1 MAAQQQNASLYTGEL
16 HPDVTEAT
24 LFEVFKAVGPL
35 MSIRVCRD
43 AVTRRSLGYAYVN
56 FQNPTDAERA
66 LETLNYHRIKE
77 KPIRLMWLH
86 RDPSLRKSGSGN
98 VFIKNLHPDIDH
110 QTLYD
115 TFSQFGNILSCKVST
130 DMSTGKSRGYGF
142 VHFESEESATVA
154 IEKVDGML
162 LKDKQVYVAAF
173 VRRSQRI
180 AQSQAEFTNCY
191 IKNVKDGVTEED
203 VTAYFKK
210 FGEVAS
216 VAVKV
221 SKERPFAFCD
231 FKEHASAVKACE
243 EAHDIHVASL
253 CGDDAEAKLYCQRAQ
268 RKSERAEELNKKFQQ
283 QKMKRI
289 NENLGQN
296 LYVKNLDDN
305 VGDKE
310 LREAF
315 ERFGDI
321 ISARVMLDEKKPP
334 QSKGFG
340 FISFKDLESAN
351 RAIAEMNGF
360 VMGSKPLY
368 VNIAQRKE
376 ARRAALEMHFQ
387 SSRGAGPSGQPG
399 FPAFPG
405 AGMPGYG
412 QPSPYPGAPP
422 NFFFPPGRGGMPPR
436 GWPQQPGMFGPF
448 GPAGPLGGRGAPR
461 RTMGRG
467 LAVPAAGGRGGGGRG
482 LPKPG
487 LPPQPGMQGMVY
499 NKQARNRDP
508 YLAAAA
514 GGAGFAGSAG
524 VGGQVLSSPDQPLT
538 AAMLANMTMEQQ
550 KNTLGE
556 RLYQEIIKT
565 APDSAAKITGML
577 LEMDIAEQL
586 NLIEDPTMLQ
596 EKISEALQ
604 LLKLNKDE

>member
-1 MAAQQQNASLYTGEL
+1 
-16 HPDVTEAT
+16 
-24 LFEVFKAVGPL
+24 
-35 MSIRVCRD
+35 
-43 AVTRRSLGYAYVN
+43 VN

-66 LETLNYHRIKE
+66 LETLNYHRIKD

-142 VHFESEESATVA
+142 VHFESEESAQAA

-180 AQSQAEFTNCY
+180 AQSQSEFTNCY
-191 IKNVKDGVTEED
+191 IKNLKDNITEEE
-203 VTAYFKK
+203 VKTYFTK

-216 VAVKV
+216 VAVKT
-221 SKERPFAFCD
+221 SKDRPFAFCD
-231 FKEHASAVKACE
+231 FKEHEAAVKACE
-243 EAHDIHVASL
+243 EAHDTHVAAL
-253 CGDDAEAKLYCQRAQ
+253 NGDDAELKLYCQRAQ

-315 ERFGDI
+315 ERFGEI
-321 ISARVMLDEKKPP
+321 VSCKVMLDQKTPP

-376 ARRAALEMHFQ
+376 ARRAALEMHFA
-387 SSRGAGPSGQPG
+387 SGRGAGPAGQPG

-405 AGMPGYG
+405 AGMGGYG

-422 NFFFPPGRGGMPPR
+422 NFFFQPGRGGMPPR
-436 GWPQQPGMFGPF
+436 GWAQQPGMFPF
-448 GPAGPLGGRGAPR
+448 PAGPLGGRGAPR

-467 LAVPAAGGRGGGGRG
+467 LPVPAAGRGAGRG
-482 LPKPG
+482 LPGGKPG

-514 GGAGFAGSAG
+514 GAG
-524 VGGQVLSSPDQPLT
+524 VGGAGLGGAGLASPDQPLT
-538 AAMLANMTMEQQ
+538 AALLANMTMEQQ

-565 APDSAAKITGML
+565 APEAAAKITGML